1 MSRRTLVA
9 AASAS
14 ALLHVMPIARDAIA
28 AEPAPTPLADVP
40 APLPSPL
47 RPLAQTAT
55 HAEKQDFLD
64 VMRDL
69 NALPPSQR
77 QAFLNALHW
86 LADRFDDGTIPTG
99 MTMREAIAAGHI
111 TVTRRDGYLWYQAA

>member
-1 MSRRTLVA
+1 VISRRTLVA

-14 ALLHVMPIARDAIA
+14 ALLHVMPIARDALA
-28 AEPAPTPLADVP
+28 AEPAPIPPADV
-40 APLPSPL
+40 
-47 RPLAQTAT
+47 
-55 HAEKQDFLD
+55 EKSAFRD
-64 VMRDL
+64 VLRDL

-77 QAFLNALHW
+77 TAFLTALHW

-111 TVTRRDGYLWYQAA
+111 TVTRRDGYLWYQAS